1 MQPEIDAVIAATQNW
16 LDKAVIGLGLCPFAA
31 RVVREGRLRLWV
43 SDART
48 PGGLLED
55 LALQLRELCSTDPAD
70 CETTLLIHPWVLTDF
85 YDFNEFLADCER
97 TLAELDLDG
106 IIQIASFH
114 PHYQFAGTNPEDIG
128 NYTNRSPYPM
138 LQLLREDSVARA
150 ASSLA
155 DPAEIYRANIQTLE
169 ALGPEG
175 WARMWRE

>member
-1 MQPEIDAVIAATQNW
+1 
-16 LDKAVIGLGLCPFAA
+16 
-31 RVVREGRLRLWV
+31 VRDGRLRLRV

-55 LALQLRELCSTDPAD
+55 LGLQLRELSGTDPAE

-85 YDFNEFLADCER
+85 YDFNEFLVECDR
-97 TLAELDLDG
+97 TLASLDLDG

-114 PHYQFAGTNPEDIG
+114 PQYQFAGTTPEDIG
-128 NYTNRSPYPM
+128 NYTNRSPYPT

-150 ASSLA
+150 TASLA
-155 DPAEIYRANIQTLE
+155 DPGEIYRANIRTLE

-175 WARMWRE
+175 WARLWRG